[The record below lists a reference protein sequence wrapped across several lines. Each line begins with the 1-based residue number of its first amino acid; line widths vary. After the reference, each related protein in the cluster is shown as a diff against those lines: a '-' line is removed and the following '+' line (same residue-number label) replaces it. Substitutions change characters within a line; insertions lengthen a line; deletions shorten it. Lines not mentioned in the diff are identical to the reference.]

1 VFQIKLIIAENI
13 GAYNVCQKTT
23 FLIRPPS

>member
-1 VFQIKLIIAENI
+1 MKLIIAENI

-23 FLIRPPS
+23 FVIRPPS